1 MVLIKSATRGLCF
14 LLGLLTGVPSHLAI
28 PPAGMH
34 ELELQLRLT
43 RWPRTSRPAV
53 VARYGSQAS

>member
-28 PPAGMH
+28 PRVGDGMNS
-34 ELELQLRLT
+34 T
-43 RWPRTSRPAV
+43 DCN
-53 VARYGSQAS
+53 